1 MSAVLGDELKNA
13 ILSDETKKVVTE
25 PLVDNNP
32 ITLQVLGICSALA
45 VTSKMS
51 TSLIMALALTLVT
64 AFSSAAIS
72 AVRNHT
78 PSSIR
83 IIVQMTI
90 IASLVI
96 VVDQIL
102 KAVAYDV
109 SKQLSVFVGLIITNC
124 IVMGRAEGYAMKNP
138 PLESFMD
145 GIGNGAGYSLIL
157 IIVAFFR
164 ETLGSGKLLG
174 YEVFKLA
181 KDGGWYDPNGLMLLP
196 PSAFFIIGLII
207 WSVRQ
212 LKPAQREENDFKIMS
227 IAHGE
232 DAIEEGVGAHH

>member
-13 ILSDETKKVVTE
+13 ILNEETKKVLIE
-25 PLVDNNP
+25 PLVNNNP

-72 AVRNHT
+72 AIRNHT

-145 GIGNGAGYSLIL
+145 GIGNGLGYSLIL

-174 YEVFKLA
+174 IEVFKLT

-207 WSVRQ
+207 WGVRQ
-212 LKPAQREENDFKIMS
+212 WKPNQVEKVEFKIMS

-232 DAIEEGVGAHH
+232 GGHH

>member
-1 MSAVLGDELKNA
+1 MSA
-13 ILSDETKKVVTE
+13 ILTGETKKVLTT
-25 PLVDNNP
+25 PLVNNNP

-45 VTSKMS
+45 VTSQMS
-51 TSLIMALALTLVT
+51 TSLIMALALTSVT
-64 AFSSAAIS
+64 ACSSAAIS
-72 AVRNHT
+72 AIRNHI

-83 IIVQMTI
+83 IIVQMII

-102 KAVAYDV
+102 KAFAYDI

-124 IVMGRAEGYAMKNP
+124 IVMGRAEAYAMKNP
-138 PLESFMD
+138 PLASFMD
-145 GIGNGAGYSLIL
+145 GIGNGLGYSLIL
-157 IIVAFFR
+157 VLVAFFR

-174 YEVFKLA
+174 IEVFQLA

-196 PSAFFIIGLII
+196 PSAFFIIGLLI
-207 WSVRQ
+207 WAIRQ
-212 LKPAQREENDFKIMS
+212 WKPEQNEQPDFKIMS

-232 DAIEEGVGAHH
+232 GGHH